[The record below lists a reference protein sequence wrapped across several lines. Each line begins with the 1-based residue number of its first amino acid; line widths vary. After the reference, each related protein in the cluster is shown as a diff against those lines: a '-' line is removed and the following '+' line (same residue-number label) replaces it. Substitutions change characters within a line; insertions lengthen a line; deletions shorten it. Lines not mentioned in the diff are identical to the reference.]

1 MLLLAGATLLASPA
15 SAAPGRHGPSAH
27 AAGKHAPAGHAPG
40 RSAHAARPSRF
51 RCRTGPVR
59 AQAARRSRG
68 KHVFG
73 PRGHRR
79 GQPAVTPARPIAPAQ
94 VVAADVVANPVAH
107 PVAHPTA
114 AVPAP
119 APARR
124 SHAPATRP
132 GRPATDPAPA
142 RAVALAADVPARRAA
157 GPAAIRHASHHRAA
171 VRHHSRAISPTV
183 ERAPSSVIT
192 GLADPVVQP
201 LRRLGHGITA
211 VTGWSVFSGPLGWLF
226 TGVLVL
232 GVAMVAAAF
241 AMGRRRG
248 SKRSAATA

>member
-15 SAAPGRHGPSAH
+15 SAAPGRHGPSGH

-40 RSAHAARPSRF
+40 RSAHAH
-51 RCRTGPVR
+51 GPHASGAGL
-59 AQAARRSRG
+59 AQCAPRRHGGPG

-79 GQPAVTPARPIAPAQ
+79 GQPAVTPARPIAPAR
-94 VVAADVVANPVAH
+94 VVAADVVAH

-132 GRPATDPAPA
+132 GRPATDRAPA

-248 SKRSAATA
+248 SRRSAATA